1 MWKHTGEL
9 KMQDEMLNA
18 NPAAPA
24 VDAVDAADETE
35 TTEDD
40 AVQVDPGDVVRQII
54 VDVVEEMGDT
64 RLAPTSLETL
74 KKAFTESRQVQ
85 LGMEGVEE
93 KFVFDFKP
101 VSPEQ
106 VMMQTTVLIPPEL
119 EQYTRLVDPGKTP
132 PPTPPRAQQ
141 QLNRISQQREAE
153 IMWIAVCMAVTN
165 PKLAPD
171 RSKPDAFCVDDL
183 PTNIFRSLF
192 DAIWSASLPSTQ
204 NEWMRMFQRAG
215 ANRNGTG

>member
-1 MWKHTGEL
+1 
-9 KMQDEMLNA
+9 MQDEMLNA

-24 VDAVDAADETE
+24 VDTPVAEATE
-35 TTEDD
+35 ATDDD
-40 AVQVDPGDVVRQII
+40 ATVQVDPGDVVRQII
-54 VDVVEEMGDT
+54 VDVVEEMGDA

-74 KKAFTESRQVQ
+74 KKAFTETRQVQ
-85 LGMEGVEE
+85 LGMEGVDD

-119 EQYTRLVDPGKTP
+119 EQYTRPVEAGQTA

-141 QLNRISQQREAE
+141 QLQRVTQQREAE
-153 IMWIAVCMAVTN
+153 IMRIAVCMAVTN
-165 PKLAPD
+165 PQLAPD